1 TAELRRSFFDRA
13 MLYGGSDRA
22 LEPLDS
28 LLLGEGGQIVAIEDC
43 VVVRIARNAVDD
55 ALAAAGSNAYDVA
68 ALSDADLT
76 DDYLVSDG
84 AVAVDWMSRFLQSP
98 LAQNLPASI
107 IQQLLTRVI
116 PQDVAKGEAIVRRG
130 SVGDAFYI
138 VLRGVACVQT
148 EVEGIHQGREIALLP
163 GEYFGEEALV
173 ADVPRNATV
182 LMESDGAVGR
192 IDSDAFE
199 QLIRPHVIAQADDG
213 LMERS
218 LTADSD
224 ERLVVMDVRFP
235 IEFRLDGLPHSI
247 NIPIPL
253 LRARLHLLDKH
264 RVHLIT
270 RHGGRRSELATFL
283 LRQAGFEA
291 YLMAPSSH
299 RFAHIEVFSSDSFAE
314 RA

>member
-1 TAELRRSFFDRA
+1 MRCVVSARELAFKCFPFQKIERAALAQLKSRMKIFEFRRGQTLLRRTSKAADTYSFLVGGTAELRRSFFDRA

-84 AVAVDWMSRFLQSP
+84 AVAGVWLSRLLQSP

-116 PQDVAKGEAIVRRG
+116 SQDVAKGEAIVRRG

-173 ADVPRNATV
+173 ADVPRNA
-182 LMESDGAVGR
+182 
-192 IDSDAFE
+192 
-199 QLIRPHVIAQADDG
+199 
-213 LMERS
+213 
-218 LTADSD
+218 
-224 ERLVVMDVRFP
+224 
-235 IEFRLDGLPHSI
+235 
-247 NIPIPL
+247 
-253 LRARLHLLDKH
+253 
-264 RVHLIT
+264 
-270 RHGGRRSELATFL
+270 
-283 LRQAGFEA
+283 
-291 YLMAPSSH
+291 
-299 RFAHIEVFSSDSFAE
+299 
-314 RA
+314 